1 MVKAGVKSTM
11 AKDKLSIT
19 VWTYPTK
26 RGFKCHFCFT
36 V

>member
-11 AKDKLSIT
+11 AKDKQSIT

-26 RGFKCHFCFT
+26 KGYTNKLT
-36 V
+36 K